1 MRWACLLDI
10 SALALEVA
18 LHKLRDLIIVII
30 LFLAILT
37 LFLLHGLVALGE
49 LAQTGERIWAELVE
63 DAGHEL
69 GELLLFAVAVD
80 GERVCWDGCVDCV
93 RACML
98 ARLFLTYASS
108 RMYKC
113 LSDRRISACARY
125 I

>member
-69 GELLLFAVAVD
+69 GQLLVLAVAVD
-80 GERVCWDGCVDCV
+80 GEGVGGDGGVDCMSLCSLV
-93 RACML
+93 
-98 ARLFLTYASS
+98 
-108 RMYKC
+108 
-113 LSDRRISACARY
+113 CAVL
-125 I
+125 